1 MQQEVHLD
9 GVALEN
15 GVTLREYLQR
25 LGKPASAYT
34 RGQLAHSGVVAT
46 VSMTA
51 VGLEGKEL
59 LLNWTLIDDASK
71 KQVPDYRDQPAAR
84 IREGGLKSGGDDIW
98 VPAPPQPG
106 LYWVLFELR
115 ALNGSLI
122 DKKLSDRPFRVA

>member
-1 MQQEVHLD
+1 MHLD

-15 GVTLREYLQR
+15 GVTLREYLER
-25 LGKPASAYT
+25 IGKPTSGYS
-34 RGQLAHSGVVAT
+34 RGQLAHGGVVAT
-46 VSMTA
+46 VSLTA

-71 KQVPDYRDQPAAR
+71 KQVPDFRDQPAGR
-84 IREGGLKSGGDDIW
+84 IREGGLKKGGSDFW
-98 VPAPPQPG
+98 VPAPTRPG

-122 DKKLSDRPFRVA
+122 DKKLSDRTFRVA